1 MNNCQIITG
10 GIVEG
15 TKLTDKMFT
24 TRNGRQF
31 QEIGRLPSPRSGHCV
46 VPLKEK
52 KVFVGGGVG
61 QSGEILE
68 DASIFDPNGGSEG
81 DENKNLQELINKNLL

>member
-1 MNNCQIITG
+1 MNDCQIITG

-15 TKLTDKMFT
+15 TTLTDKMFT
-24 TRNGRQF
+24 TKNGRQF

-68 DASIFDPNGGSEG
+68 DALIFDPNQTPEG
-81 DENKNLQELINKNLL
+81 DLST